1 MKAERGTMSGCST
14 GSDTASNS
22 LALPELRSYSVAV
35 ALAVVYLELVRN
47 ATTAAEPGRTET
59 LAEGVHDA

>member
-22 LALPELRSYSVAV
+22 LALPAVQSYAVAV
-35 ALAVVYLELVRN
+35 ALAEAYLELVRA
-47 ATTAAEPGRTET
+47 ATASTAQRR
-59 LAEGVHDA
+59 

>member
-22 LALPELRSYSVAV
+22 LALPAVQSYAV
-35 ALAVVYLELVRN
+35 APAVVLVWGMVKLFVGGWRRP
-47 ATTAAEPGRTET
+47 AASRET
-59 LAEGVHDA
+59 DG